1 MMSDFLNMAKGFA
14 ADALDKAGDAAE
26 VGKYKAKIAARKA
39 EIEKIERQ
47 MGLYIYLTYSEHE
60 DDEEE
65 GITPDP
71 KLRDMCKQIDA
82 VYDEIALLENKIDNV
97 NPAYE
102 R

>member
-1 MMSDFLNMAKGFA
+1 
-14 ADALDKAGDAAE
+14 
-26 VGKYKAKIAARKA
+26 
-39 EIEKIERQ
+39 

-82 VYDEIALLENKIDNV
+82 VYDEIALLENKIDKV
-97 NPAYE
+97 KDI
-102 R
+102 